1 VPHARKTGQCQE
13 QYPELRRQMTK
24 GIPTDAVN
32 IGELILNEGYHGAIF
47 FPSNVAEYCIES
59 ERF

>member
-1 VPHARKTGQCQE
+1 
-13 QYPELRRQMTK
+13 MTK